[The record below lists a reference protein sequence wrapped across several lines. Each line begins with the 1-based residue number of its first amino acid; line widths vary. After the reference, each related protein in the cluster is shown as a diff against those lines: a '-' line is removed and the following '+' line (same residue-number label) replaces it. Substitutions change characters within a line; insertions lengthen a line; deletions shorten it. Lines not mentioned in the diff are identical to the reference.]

1 VVSETDPVAHA
12 TPSLAR
18 AASAGSPAARASVPL
33 AALDRIHRGLKGQ
46 LLDDIAELIDSGE
59 FTHGPAVGRFEEA
72 FAAYCGSAHCVG
84 VSSGLDAL
92 RLALLATG
100 IEAGDEVVVPALTF
114 VATFEAVAQ
123 AGGRIVV
130 ADVSERDYCLDVDAA
145 AAAVGARTR
154 MLLPVHLYGQM
165 ADVRVLRSIADR
177 ECLDLIEDACQ
188 AHGASREGC
197 RAGTAGAAG
206 AFSFYPGKN
215 LGAMGDAGALVT
227 SRLELAATARALRE
241 HGQTA
246 RYRHELAGYTAR
258 LDTLQ
263 ALVLLR
269 KLPLLDAWNRDRE
282 AAAGFY
288 AEALAGVGDVRLP
301 PAAEASRHVWHLY
314 VVRTGRREALARFL
328 LERGI
333 ATGRHYPEPPH
344 LTRAF
349 ERLGY
354 RRGAF
359 PVAESLSA
367 ELVTLPLF
375 PGITDEE
382 LQTVSD
388 SVMDFFR
395 RG

>member
-1 VVSETDPVAHA
+1 VPHA
-12 TPSLAR
+12 TPSLER
-18 AASAGSPAARASVPL
+18 AASAGSPAAHPSVPL
-33 AALDRIHRGLKGQ
+33 VALDRVHRGLKAQ
-46 LLDDIAELIDSGE
+46 LLDDIAELMDSGE
-59 FTHGPAVGRFEEA
+59 FTQGPAVARFEEA
-72 FAAYCGSAHCVG
+72 FAAYCGSPDCVA

-92 RLALLATG
+92 RLALLASG
-100 IEAGDEVVVPALTF
+100 IEPGDEVVVPALTF

-123 AGGRIVV
+123 TGGRIVV
-130 ADVSERDYCLDVDAA
+130 ADVSEGDYCLDVEAA

-165 ADVRVLRSIADR
+165 ADVRALGSIADR
-177 ECLDLIEDACQ
+177 EGLELIEDACQ
-188 AHGASREGC
+188 AHGSSREGFG
-197 RAGTAGAAG
+197 AGTAGAAG

-227 SRLELAATARALRE
+227 SRPELAATARALRE

-269 KLPLLDAWNRDRE
+269 KLPLLDAWNRERE

-288 AEALAGVGDVRLP
+288 AEALAGVGDLRLP
-301 PAAEASRHVWHLY
+301 WAAQASKHVWHLY
-314 VVRTGRREALARFL
+314 VVRTGRREALAQFL

-333 ATGRHYPEPPH
+333 VTGRHYPEPPH

-349 ERLGY
+349 GRLGY
-354 RRGAF
+354 RRGRF
-359 PVAESLSA
+359 PVAESLSE
-367 ELVTLPLF
+367 ELLTLPLF

-382 LQTVSD
+382 LQAVSD
-388 SVMDFFR
+388 GVMDFFR